1 MNHDQSFM
9 NDPVAEASGPV
20 TVPITSDDRGFASD
34 IIIGGTNAH
43 HGSVSTG
50 AAMNQQ
56 NAQPP
61 SPTISVVVPVYRS
74 QETLRELHRRL
85 AAVLEP
91 IDPHFELIL
100 VEDCG
105 GDDSWSVIEELARQD
120 PRVHGLQLARNY
132 GQHNALLC
140 GVRAAIGDILVTLDD
155 DLQNPPEEVPKL
167 LARLN
172 EGYDVVYGK
181 PRQEQHGILRDAA
194 SRITKLALQSA
205 MGAETASQ
213 VSAFR
218 AFRTRLRDAFRDY
231 RSPTVNIDVLLTW
244 GSTRFSAITVQ
255 HDERYAGVSGYTL
268 RKLITHA
275 LNMMTG
281 FSTVPL
287 QFASI
292 MGFIFAAMGLFVM
305 LYVVGRYLLDG
316 SSVPGFP
323 FLASIITIFSG
334 VQLFALG
341 IFGEYLARMHFRT
354 MERPPYTVYRNAFDI
369 SDLNS
374 TTHTDDS
381 R

>member
-1 MNHDQSFM
+1 M
-9 NDPVAEASGPV
+9 
-20 TVPITSDDRGFASD
+20 
-34 IIIGGTNAH
+34 TN
-43 HGSVSTG
+43 
-50 AAMNQQ
+50 
-56 NAQPP
+56 QP
-61 SPTISVVVPVYRS
+61 SNPTLSVVVPVYRS

-85 AAVLEP
+85 AAALEP
-91 IDPHFELIL
+91 VDPHFELIL

-120 PRVHGLQLARNY
+120 PRVHGMQLARNY

-140 GVRAAIGDILVTLDD
+140 GVRAAQGDVVVTLDD
-155 DLQNPPEEVPKL
+155 DLQNPPEEISKL

-181 PRQEQHGILRDAA
+181 PRREQHGMLRDAA

-205 MGAETASQ
+205 MGAKTASQ

-218 AFRTRLRDAFRDY
+218 AFRTRLRDAFQDY

-244 GSTRFSAITVQ
+244 GSTRFSAVIVQ

-281 FSTVPL
+281 FSTAPL

-292 MGFIFAAMGLFVM
+292 MGFIFAAMGLLVM
-305 LYVVGRYLLDG
+305 IYVVGRYLIDG

-341 IFGEYLARMHFRT
+341 IFGEYLARMHLRA
-354 MERPPYTVYRNAFDI
+354 MERPPYTVYRNA
-369 SDLNS
+369 SDTGDTNS
-374 TTHTDDS
+374 TTKA
-381 R
+381 